1 MCRVN
6 DDHVRMKAQEALD
19 AMRSKHKNET
29 LQKNCVY
36 MFRAN
41 EEHVRKAQEA
51 LDAMRSENAGLL
63 QEKNELMGQ
72 KVA

>member
-1 MCRVN
+1 
-6 DDHVRMKAQEALD
+6 
-19 AMRSKHKNET
+19 
-29 LQKNCVY
+29 